1 MREQIA
7 RLFLDHPASVDETYL
22 EHMRF
27 AGWFA
32 GTLFLASLAATVH
45 ALLPFLFERTASGM
59 INRMHN
65 RIHNRFGTGH

>member
-7 RLFLDHPASVDETYL
+7 RLFLDHPGSVDETYL

-32 GTLFLASLAATVH
+32 GTLFLAAMAAAVH
-45 ALLPFLFERTASGM
+45 AVLPFMFERTASSA
-59 INRMHN
+59 INRMHH
-65 RIHNRFGTGH
+65 RIHNRFGAN